1 MLQGA
6 VAGLAAGGL
15 YAVLAVCLTLMS
27 RLVRVVN
34 FSQAAVGMM
43 GGFIAVWLV
52 VRLGAPILL
61 AAVIGVIIGGILSA
75 IIGWVIATWLPEADT
90 STRSAVTIGPLLLL
104 ISLSFILFGNK
115 PQPFKPIIRG
125 PAFSLGGASVSWLT
139 ITTVCLAVLIAISAH
154 FLLNRTSVGSKLR
167 ALSERPTTAELIG
180 IPAKPLA
187 IAVWFITGI
196 LSSLVVII
204 VAPSQ
209 ANDATALSMLIVP
222 AAAAALLGAF
232 NSVNLAVV
240 GGLILG
246 MLQGVAAQVEEI
258 AFVREFLPFIFIVGF
273 LLWMQ
278 RKEVWDA
285 AR

>member
-1 MLQGA
+1 MVQGA
-6 VAGLAAGGL
+6 IAGLAAGGL

-43 GGFIAVWLV
+43 GGFIAVWFV
-52 VRLGAPILL
+52 SRLGWDIWTASI
-61 AAVIGVIIGGILSA
+61 VGIIIGGVLSA
-75 IIGWVIATWLPEADT
+75 IIGWIVAQWLSEADT
-90 STRSAVTIGPLLLL
+90 STRSAVTVGPLLLL

-115 PQPFKPIIRG
+115 PQPFKPIIAGR
-125 PAFSLGGASVSWLT
+125 AFVIGNASVSWLT
-139 ITTVCLAVLIAISAH
+139 VTTVTLAIVVALVAKLVLSK
-154 FLLNRTSVGSKLR
+154 TSIGTKLR

-180 IPAKPLA
+180 IPSKPLS
-187 IAVWFITGI
+187 ISVWFITGI
-196 LSSLVVII
+196 LSSLVIII

-209 ANDATALSMLIVP
+209 ANDATSLSMLIVP

-232 NSVNLAVV
+232 RRLDMAVV
-240 GGLILG
+240 GGLLLG
-246 MLQGVAAQVEEI
+246 VLQGIAAQIDQI
-258 AFVREFLPFIFIVGF
+258 AVVRNFLPFIFIVGF